1 MAAKD
6 WPATTPCTPR
16 YLIPDL
22 LWSLAVLFGW
32 MGKRNRTSG
41 SSASAEESSPT
52 QRNPPPTKTPKM
64 ASTEKTATNK
74 PKNNK
79 KLLEIGQIQ
88 CLDVKVDGLSSEVN
102 VLRERVRELEKT
114 AEFYSGELD
123 TLRDALREEQRE
135 RGYSMKPDVIV
146 RGLPFN
152 KEEDSARVL
161 SRFLAEELHLPA
173 ADAMPTAAV
182 HRLSRPT
189 TSRPNPPLLARF
201 VNFQDRDKV
210 LSAGRRLRG
219 NSRGLA
225 VYEHLPPPLQ
235 TARSQLVNERNA
247 ELAKDNNNKVSI
259 LVPAKD
265 TYAVLLVNGKE
276 KRRIDAVDIVLSK
289 RDV

>member
-1 MAAKD
+1 
-6 WPATTPCTPR
+6 
-16 YLIPDL
+16 
-22 LWSLAVLFGW
+22 

-64 ASTEKTATNK
+64 ASTEKTAT
-74 PKNNK
+74 
-79 KLLEIGQIQ
+79 
-88 CLDVKVDGLSSEVN
+88 VN
-102 VLRERVRELEKT
+102 MLRERVRELEKT

-123 TLRDALREEQRE
+123 TLRDALREEHRE
-135 RGYSMKPDVIV
+135 RVRAVLLTERYSMKPDVIV

-161 SRFLAEELHLPA
+161 SRFLAEELHLPT